1 MKKEKTGKF
10 SYRGYTPEEN
20 KEIDRKI
27 NSWSKKELVDVIY
40 ELAERIDEGKPE
52 KKITQALKNF
62 DNAVRIMCLWN
73 ERNLS
78 AGKCLEQWNSY
89 RKNLLL
95 YYMLNKMKK
104 EGTQFVKEK
113 RGKIGDF
120 TAQYDKQVFEK
131 VKERKLVNI
140 SLSDPQEYIERMR
153 YRIKKPKQPTLY
165 YQSIEELPYDT
176 SVLKIRG
183 LEQCDKAGL
192 KSLLELMLSY
202 STEVLPVMI
211 DIQRCIYTQSKHKEN
226 LYNISKESYTRVKKE
241 CEEKIEEIIRT
252 KQRCIKIEET
262 IEKLVH
268 R

>member
-1 MKKEKTGKF
+1 MKKENTGKF
-10 SYRGYTPEEN
+10 SYSGYTPEEN

-52 KKITQALKNF
+52 KKITQALENF
-62 DNAVRIMCLWN
+62 DNAVRTMRLWN
-73 ERNLS
+73 EKNLS

-211 DIQRCIYTQSKHKEN
+211 DIERCIYTQSKHKEN

-262 IEKLVH
+262 IEKLLH